1 MATPSGTIFDTGVT
15 QDFIPELWGDLIYKY
30 FEERLVFKNTIEDYS
45 SLVQG
50 SGDTIHIPEI
60 AKMTASS
67 LTDGAQVSYVAPA
80 ETNTQLSID
89 KHYYSAKLFTDVL
102 QVQSSYDLISA
113 YGKAMGYALAKQVD
127 SDIAAQ
133 LITVNNGATLT
144 TDDQITAAEFEAA
157 IANLGEN
164 DIDYTSGDVFFVVNP
179 TLYADMLNPAGT
191 FGASFVRADITGF
204 NSDNSPALSG
214 VVGKLMGMPVLMSN
228 SLSTGGTNVS
238 GVIYHKSACAMAVQ
252 RDIDIKNQFDIDVLG
267 TKIVAHTLY
276 GVKLLDDSDNIRGYK
291 FTNAS

>member
-15 QDFIPELWGDLIYKY
+15 QDFIPEIWGDLIYKY
-30 FEERLVFKNTIEDYS
+30 FEERLVFRNTVEDYS

-50 SGDTIHIPEI
+50 SGKIIHIPEI

-80 ETNTQLSID
+80 ETNTQLTID

-102 QVQSSYDLISA
+102 MVQSSYDLISA
-113 YGKAMGYALAKQVD
+113 YAKAMGYALAKQVD

-133 LITVNNGATLT
+133 LIQVNQGATLT

-157 IANLGEN
+157 NANLGEN

-191 FGASFVRADITGF
+191 FGASFVRSDITGF

-214 VVGKLMGMPVLMSN
+214 VVGRLMGMPVLMSN
-228 SLSTGGTNVS
+228 SLSAGGTNVS

-267 TKIVAHTLY
+267 TKVVAHTLY
-276 GVKLLDDSDNIRGYK
+276 GVKLLDDSDNKRGYK

>member
-15 QDFIPELWGDLIYKY
+15 QDFIPEIWGDLIYKY
-30 FEERLVFKNTIEDYS
+30 FEERLVFRNTVEDYS

-50 SGDTIHIPEI
+50 SGKIIHIPEI

-80 ETNTQLSID
+80 ETNTQLTID

-102 QVQSSYDLISA
+102 MVQSSYDLISA
-113 YGKAMGYALAKQVD
+113 YAKAMGYALAKQVD

-133 LITVNNGATLT
+133 LIQVNQGATLT

-191 FGASFVRADITGF
+191 FGASFVRSDITGF

-214 VVGKLMGMPVLMSN
+214 VVGRLMGMPVLMSN
-228 SLSTGGTNVS
+228 SLSAGGTNVS

-267 TKIVAHTLY
+267 TKVSELPSA
-276 GVKLLDDSDNIRGYK
+276 
-291 FTNAS
+291 

>member
-15 QDFIPELWGDLIYKY
+15 QDFIPELWGDIIYKY
-30 FEERLVFKNTIEDYS
+30 FEERLVFKNLIEDYS

-50 SGDTIHIPEI
+50 QGKIIHIPEI

-80 ETNTQLSID
+80 ETNTQLTVD
-89 KHYYSAKLFTDVL
+89 QHYYAAKLFTDVL
-102 QVQSSYDLISA
+102 QVQSNYDLINS
-113 YGKAMGYALAKQVD
+113 YSKAMAYALAKQVD
-127 SDIAAQ
+127 ASIAAE
-133 LITVNNGATLT
+133 LITVNQGATLT

-157 IANLGEN
+157 LANLGEN
-164 DIDYTSGDVFFVVNP
+164 DIDYTGGDVFFVVNP

-191 FGASFVRADITGF
+191 FGANFMRADIAGF
-204 NSDNSPALSG
+204 NADNSPLLSG
-214 VVGKLMGMPVLMSN
+214 QVGVLMGMPVFMSN

-238 GVIYHKSACAMAVQ
+238 GVIFHRSACAIAVQ
-252 RDIDIKNQFDIDVLG
+252 QSIDIKEQYDIDVLG
-267 TKIVAHTLY
+267 SKVVAHTLW
-276 GVKLLDDSDNIRGYK
+276 GVKKLDDSDNIRGYK

>member
-1 MATPSGTIFDTGVT
+1 MGQPAGTIFDTGVT
-15 QDFIPELWGDLIYKY
+15 QDFLPELWADLIYKY
-30 FEERLVFKNTIEDYS
+30 FEEKLVFKNTIEDYS
-45 SLVQG
+45 ALVQG
-50 SGDTIHIPEI
+50 GGDTVHIPEI
-60 AKMTASS
+60 AKMSASS
-67 LTDGAQVSYVAPA
+67 LTDGAQISYVAPA

-89 KHYYSAKLFTDVL
+89 KHFYSAKMFTDVL

-113 YGKAMGYALAKQVD
+113 YAKAMSSALAKQVD

-133 LITVNNGATLT
+133 LIQVNQGATLA
-144 TDDQITAAEFEAA
+144 TDDQITANEFEAA
-157 IANLGEN
+157 IAVLGEN
-164 DIDYTSGDVFFVVNP
+164 DIDYTSGDVYFVVNP

-191 FGASFVRADITGF
+191 FGAAFVRSDITGF
-204 NSDNSPALSG
+204 NSENSPALTG
-214 VVGKLMGMPVLMSN
+214 VVGRLMGMPVLMSN

-252 RDIDIKNQFDIDVLG
+252 RDIDVKESYDIDFLA

>member
-30 FEERLVFKNTIEDYS
+30 FEERLVFKNTVEDYS

-50 SGDTIHIPEI
+50 SGKIIHIPEI

-80 ETNTQLSID
+80 ETNTQLTID

-133 LITVNNGATLT
+133 LIQVNNGATLT

-191 FGASFVRADITGF
+191 FGASFVRSDITGF

-214 VVGKLMGMPVLMSN
+214 VVGRLMGMPVLMSN
-228 SLSTGGTNVS
+228 SLSAGGTNVS

-252 RDIDIKNQFDIDVLG
+252 RDIDVKNQYDIDVLG
-267 TKIVAHTLY
+267 TKVSELPSA
-276 GVKLLDDSDNIRGYK
+276 
-291 FTNAS
+291 

>member
-50 SGDTIHIPEI
+50 SGKTIHIPEI

-67 LTDGAQVSYVAPA
+67 LTDGAAVSYVAPA
-80 ETNTQLSID
+80 ETNTQLNID
-89 KHYYSAKLFTDVL
+89 KHYYSAKMFTDVL
-102 QVQSSYDLISA
+102 QVQSSYDLVSA
-113 YGKAMGYALAKQVD
+113 YTKAMGYALAKQVD

-133 LITVNNGATLT
+133 LITVNQGATLT

-204 NSDNSPALSG
+204 NSGNSPALTG
-214 VVGKLMGMPVLMSN
+214 VVGRLMGMPVLMSN
-228 SLSTGGTNVS
+228 SLSAGGTNVS

-252 RDIDIKNQFDIDVLG
+252 RSVDV
-267 TKIVAHTLY
+267 KSQYDVDY
-276 GVKLLDDSDNIRGYK
+276 
-291 FTNAS
+291 

>member
-214 VVGKLMGMPVLMSN
+214 IVGKLMGMPVLMSN
-228 SLSTGGTNVS
+228 SLLTGGTNVA

-252 RDIDIKNQFDIDVLG
+252 RDIDVKSQYDIDVLG
-267 TKIVAHTLY
+267 TKIVAHMLY

>member
-30 FEERLVFKNTIEDYS
+30 FEERLVFKNTVEDYS

-50 SGDTIHIPEI
+50 SGKIIHIPEI

-80 ETNTQLSID
+80 ETNTQLTID

-191 FGASFVRADITGF
+191 FGASFVRSDITGF

-214 VVGKLMGMPVLMSN
+214 VVGRLMGMPVLMSN

-252 RDIDIKNQFDIDVLG
+252 RDIDVKNQYDIDVLG
-267 TKIVAHTLY
+267 TKVVAHTLY

>member
-15 QDFIPELWGDLIYKY
+15 QDFIPEIWGDLIYKY
-30 FEERLVFKNTIEDYS
+30 FEERLVFRNTVEDYS

-50 SGDTIHIPEI
+50 SGKIIHIPEI

-80 ETNTQLSID
+80 ETNTQLTID

-102 QVQSSYDLISA
+102 MVQSSYDLISA
-113 YGKAMGYALAKQVD
+113 YAKAIGYALAKQVD

-133 LITVNNGATLT
+133 LIQVNQGATLT

-191 FGASFVRADITGF
+191 FGASFVRSDITGF

-214 VVGKLMGMPVLMSN
+214 VVGRLMGMPVLMSN
-228 SLSTGGTNVS
+228 SLSAGGTNVS

-267 TKIVAHTLY
+267 TKVVAHTLY
-276 GVKLLDDSDNIRGYK
+276 GVKLLDDSDNKRGYK

>member
-15 QDFIPELWGDLIYKY
+15 QDFIPEIWGDLIYKY
-30 FEERLVFKNTIEDYS
+30 FEERLVFRNTVEDYS

-50 SGDTIHIPEI
+50 SGKIIHIPEI

-80 ETNTQLSID
+80 ETNTQRTID

-102 QVQSSYDLISA
+102 MVQSSYDLISA
-113 YGKAMGYALAKQVD
+113 YAKAMGYALAKQVD

-133 LITVNNGATLT
+133 LIQVNQGATLT

-191 FGASFVRADITGF
+191 FGASFVRSYITGF

-214 VVGKLMGMPVLMSN
+214 VVGRLMGMPVLMSN
-228 SLSTGGTNVS
+228 SLSAGGTNVS

-267 TKIVAHTLY
+267 TKVVAHTLY
-276 GVKLLDDSDNIRGYK
+276 GVKLLDDSDNKSGYK

>member
-30 FEERLVFKNTIEDYS
+30 FEERLVFKNTVEDYS

-50 SGDTIHIPEI
+50 SGKIIHIPEI

-80 ETNTQLSID
+80 ETNTQLTID

-191 FGASFVRADITGF
+191 FGASFVRSDITGF

-214 VVGKLMGMPVLMSN
+214 VVGRLMGMPVLMSN
-228 SLSTGGTNVS
+228 SLSAGGTNVS

-252 RDIDIKNQFDIDVLG
+252 RDIDVKNQYDIDVLG
-267 TKIVAHTLY
+267 TKVSELPSA
-276 GVKLLDDSDNIRGYK
+276 
-291 FTNAS
+291 

>member
-30 FEERLVFKNTIEDYS
+30 FEERLVFKNTVEDYS

-50 SGDTIHIPEI
+50 SGKIIHIPEI

-80 ETNTQLSID
+80 ETNTQLTID

-102 QVQSSYDLISA
+102 MVQSSYDLISA
-113 YGKAMGYALAKQVD
+113 YAKAMGYALAKQVD

-191 FGASFVRADITGF
+191 FGASFVRSDITGF

-214 VVGKLMGMPVLMSN
+214 VVGRLMGMPVLMSN

-252 RDIDIKNQFDIDVLG
+252 RDIDVKNQYDIDVLG
-267 TKIVAHTLY
+267 TKVSELPSA
-276 GVKLLDDSDNIRGYK
+276 
-291 FTNAS
+291 

>member
-1 MATPSGTIFDTGVT
+1 
-15 QDFIPELWGDLIYKY
+15 
-30 FEERLVFKNTIEDYS
+30 
-45 SLVQG
+45 
-50 SGDTIHIPEI
+50 
-60 AKMTASS
+60 
-67 LTDGAQVSYVAPA
+67 
-80 ETNTQLSID
+80 
-89 KHYYSAKLFTDVL
+89 VL

-191 FGASFVRADITGF
+191 FGASFVRSDITGF

-214 VVGKLMGMPVLMSN
+214 VVGRLMGMPVLMSN
-228 SLSTGGTNVS
+228 SLSAGGTNVS

-252 RDIDIKNQFDIDVLG
+252 RDIDVKNQYDIDVLG
-267 TKIVAHTLY
+267 TKVSELPSA
-276 GVKLLDDSDNIRGYK
+276 
-291 FTNAS
+291 

>member
-1 MATPSGTIFDTGVT
+1 MGQPAGTIFDTGVT
-15 QDFIPELWGDLIYKY
+15 QDFLPELWADLIYK
-30 FEERLVFKNTIEDYS
+30 FFDEKLVFKNTVEDYS
-45 SLVQG
+45 ALVQNG
-50 SGDTIHIPEI
+50 GDTVHIPEI
-60 AKMTASS
+60 AKMSASS
-67 LTDGAQVSYVAPA
+67 LTDGAQISYVAPA

-89 KHYYSAKLFTDVL
+89 KHFYSAKMFTDVL

-113 YGKAMGYALAKQVD
+113 YAKALSCALAKQVD

-133 LITVNNGATLT
+133 LIQVNQGATLA
-144 TDDQITAAEFEAA
+144 TDDQITANEFEAA
-157 IANLGEN
+157 IAVLGEN
-164 DIDYTSGDVFFVVNP
+164 DIDYTSGDVYFVVNP

-191 FGASFVRADITGF
+191 FGAAFVRSDITGF
-204 NSDNSPALSG
+204 NSENSPALTG
-214 VVGKLMGMPVLMSN
+214 VVGRLMGMPVLMSN
-228 SLSTGGTNVS
+228 SLSSGGTNVS

-252 RDIDIKNQFDIDVLG
+252 RDIDVKESYDIDFLA

>member
-30 FEERLVFKNTIEDYS
+30 FEERLVFKNTVEDYS

-50 SGDTIHIPEI
+50 SGKIIHIPEI

-80 ETNTQLSID
+80 ETNTQLTID

-191 FGASFVRADITGF
+191 FGASFVRSDISGF

-214 VVGKLMGMPVLMSN
+214 VVGRLMGMPVLMSN

-252 RDIDIKNQFDIDVLG
+252 RDIDVKNQYDIDVLG
-267 TKIVAHTLY
+267 TKVVAHTLY

>member
-1 MATPSGTIFDTGVT
+1 MGQPAGTIFDTGVT
-15 QDFIPELWGDLIYKY
+15 QDFLPELWADLIYK
-30 FEERLVFKNTIEDYS
+30 FFDEKLVFKNTVEDYS
-45 SLVQG
+45 ALVQNG
-50 SGDTIHIPEI
+50 GDTVHIPEI
-60 AKMTASS
+60 AKMSASS
-67 LTDGAQVSYVAPA
+67 LTDGAQISYVAPA

-89 KHYYSAKLFTDVL
+89 KHFYSAKMFTDVL

-113 YGKAMGYALAKQVD
+113 YAKAMSSALAKQVD

-133 LITVNNGATLT
+133 LIQVNQGATLA
-144 TDDQITAAEFEAA
+144 TDDQITANEFEAA
-157 IANLGEN
+157 IAVLGEN
-164 DIDYTSGDVFFVVNP
+164 DIDYTSGDVYFVVNP

-191 FGASFVRADITGF
+191 FGAAFVRSNITGF
-204 NSDNSPALSG
+204 NSENSPALTG
-214 VVGKLMGMPVLMSN
+214 VVGRLMGMPVLMSN

-252 RDIDIKNQFDIDVLG
+252 RDIDVKESYDIDFLA

>member
-45 SLVQG
+45 ALVKNG
-50 SGDTIHIPEI
+50 GDTVHIPEI

-113 YGKAMGYALAKQVD
+113 YAKAMGYALAKQVD

-133 LITVNNGATLT
+133 LITVNQGATLT

-164 DIDYTSGDVFFVVNP
+164 DIDYTSGDVYFVVNP

-204 NSDNSPALSG
+204 NSGNSPALTG
-214 VVGKLMGMPVLMSN
+214 VVGRLMGMPVLMSN
-228 SLSTGGTNVS
+228 SLDAGGTNVS

-252 RDIDIKNQFDIDVLG
+252 RDIDVKNQYDIDVLG
-267 TKIVAHTLY
+267 TKVVAHTLY
-276 GVKLLDDSDNIRGYK
+276 GVKLLDDSDNKRGYK

>member
-15 QDFIPELWGDLIYKY
+15 QDFIPEIWGDLIYKY
-30 FEERLVFKNTIEDYS
+30 FEERLVFRNTVEDYS

-50 SGDTIHIPEI
+50 SGKIIHIPEI

-80 ETNTQLSID
+80 ETNTQLTID

-102 QVQSSYDLISA
+102 MVQSSYDLISA
-113 YGKAMGYALAKQVD
+113 YAKAMGYALAKQVD

-133 LITVNNGATLT
+133 LIQVNQGATLT

-191 FGASFVRADITGF
+191 FGASFVRSDITGF

-214 VVGKLMGMPVLMSN
+214 VVGRLMGMPVLMSN
-228 SLSTGGTNVS
+228 SLSAGGTNVS

-267 TKIVAHTLY
+267 TKVVAHTLY
-276 GVKLLDDSDNIRGYK
+276 GVKLLDDSDNKRGYK

>member
-15 QDFIPELWGDLIYKY
+15 QDFIPEIWGDLIYKY
-30 FEERLVFKNTIEDYS
+30 FEERLVFRNTVEDYS

-50 SGDTIHIPEI
+50 SGKIIHIPEI
-60 AKMTASS
+60 ANMTASS

-80 ETNTQLSID
+80 ETNTQLTID

-102 QVQSSYDLISA
+102 MVQSSYDLISA
-113 YGKAMGYALAKQVD
+113 YAKAMGYALAKQVD

-133 LITVNNGATLT
+133 LIQVNQGATLT

-191 FGASFVRADITGF
+191 FGASFVRSDITGF

-214 VVGKLMGMPVLMSN
+214 VVGRLMGMPVLMSN
-228 SLSTGGTNVS
+228 SLSAGGTNVS

-267 TKIVAHTLY
+267 TKVVAHTLY
-276 GVKLLDDSDNIRGYK
+276 GVKLLDDSDNKRGYK

>member
-214 VVGKLMGMPVLMSN
+214 IVGKLMGMPVLMSN
-228 SLSTGGTNVS
+228 SLLTGGTNVA

-252 RDIDIKNQFDIDVLG
+252 RDIDVKSQYDIDVLG